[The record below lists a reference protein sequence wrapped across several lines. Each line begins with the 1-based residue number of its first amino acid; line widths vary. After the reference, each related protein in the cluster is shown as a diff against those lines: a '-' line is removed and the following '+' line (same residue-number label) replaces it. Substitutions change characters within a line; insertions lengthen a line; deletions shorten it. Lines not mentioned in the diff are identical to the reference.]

1 MAYEEKNKVEDNSAS
16 LYSIIRLVS
25 VIAKKWWFVVI
36 LMVVFGLLGFIFS
49 RVTYT
54 EQYSSQIIFN
64 VSNKDKNIAGAA
76 ATYITQSDAEA
87 SAMLAINFREIL
99 QNGNDFISA
108 IRDNVAESTGKTYD
122 KEFLRDKIGI
132 NIVAESTLVYVTV
145 TSDDK
150 ELSNAMSK
158 AIKECYA
165 DITTRAFPTAN
176 FTIADDPT
184 PSKLVKDTSALIYTL
199 AGLVLGA
206 GLAVL
211 YIVIENKIKNILISS
226 EDIKNKYN
234 VDIMATVSKIDMKKA
249 NISKLLITDRNVG
262 LPFIETFKLIRT
274 KLENTKLKKGYSVF
288 AITSSTESEGKTTCS
303 ANIALSLAKSGKSV
317 ILIDADLRRP
327 AVCKTL
333 GITLDGDRGIYE
345 IVSGQKTFDEAVK
358 YVERYNLYL
367 LISDTQTVDPSEV
380 LASKGMEA
388 IVAEA
393 RKNFDYVI
401 IDCPP
406 SGVVAD
412 AAIISNYAD
421 SIIFVASEGR
431 VSLPQ
436 VEYALSDLMTSKS
449 DILGCIYNYADP
461 KFLGL
466 SSQRHGGYF
475 SGAYGGYHRRS
486 HYGYGYAYANAY
498 ASSYHRQHAQSQSTR
513 SGSNSRSGSS
523 GSSSRSGSSSS
534 RTSSSQ
540 STRR

>member
-1 MAYEEKNKVEDNSAS
+1 MAYEEKNKVEDNNAS
-16 LYSIIRLVS
+16 LYAILRLIN
-25 VIAKKWWFVVI
+25 VIVKKWWFVAI
-36 LMVVFGLLGFIFS
+36 FMVAFLLFGFIFA

-54 EQYSSQIIFN
+54 EQYKSQIMIN
-64 VSNKDKNIAGAA
+64 VSNKDKDIAGAA
-76 ATYITQSDAEA
+76 AMYVTQSDAQA
-87 SAMLAINFREIL
+87 SGMLAINFKELIE
-99 QNGNDFISA
+99 NGNDFITA
-108 IRDNVAESTGKTYD
+108 IRDGVAEKTGKTYD
-122 KEFLRDKIGI
+122 KAYLRKLIKVD
-132 NIVAESTLVYVTV
+132 IVTEGTLVYLTV

-150 ELSNAMSK
+150 ELSNAVSN
-158 AIKECYA
+158 AIKDCYS

-184 PSKLVKDTSALIYTL
+184 PSELVPDRTVVMYSLM
-199 AGLVLGA
+199 GLVFGA
-206 GLAVL
+206 FVSILIL
-211 YIVIENKIKNILISS
+211 VIQNKIKNILISS

-249 NISKLLITDRNVG
+249 NISRLLITDRNVG

-461 KFLGL
+461 KFLGI

-498 ASSYHRQHAQSQSTR
+498 ASSYHRQHAQSQSSR
-513 SGSNSRSGSS
+513 SSSGSRSGSS
-523 GSSSRSGSSSS
+523 SGSSRSGSSSS

>member
-1 MAYEEKNKVEDNSAS
+1 MAYEEKNKVEDNNAS
-16 LYSIIRLVS
+16 LYAILRLIN
-25 VIAKKWWFVVI
+25 VIVKKWWFVAI
-36 LMVVFGLLGFIFS
+36 FMVAFLLFGFIFA

-54 EQYSSQIIFN
+54 EQYKSQIMIN
-64 VSNKDKNIAGAA
+64 VSNKDKDIAGAA
-76 ATYITQSDAEA
+76 AMYVTQSDAQA
-87 SAMLAINFREIL
+87 SGMLAINFKELIE
-99 QNGNDFISA
+99 NGNDFITA
-108 IRDNVAESTGKTYD
+108 IRDGVAEKTGKTYD
-122 KEFLRDKIGI
+122 KAYLRKLIKVD
-132 NIVAESTLVYVTV
+132 IVTEGTLVYLTV

-150 ELSNAMSK
+150 ELSNAVSN
-158 AIKECYA
+158 AIKDCYS

-184 PSKLVKDTSALIYTL
+184 PSELVPDRTVVMYSLM
-199 AGLVLGA
+199 GLVFGA
-206 GLAVL
+206 FVSILIL
-211 YIVIENKIKNILISS
+211 VIQNKIKNILISS

-249 NISKLLITDRNVG
+249 NISRLLITDRNVG

-498 ASSYHRQHAQSQSTR
+498 ASSYHHQHAQSQSSR
-513 SGSNSRSGSS
+513 SSSGSRSGSS

>member
-1 MAYEEKNKVEDNSAS
+1 MAFEEKIATQENGDS
-16 LYSIIRLVS
+16 LYSVLRLIS
-25 VIAKKWWFVVI
+25 VILKKWWFVAI
-36 LMVVFGLLGFIFS
+36 FMVVFGLLGFIFS
-49 RVTYT
+49 RITYT
-54 EQYSSQIIFN
+54 EQYTSQLILN

-87 SAMLAINFREIL
+87 SGMIAINFKEL
-99 QNGNDFISA
+99 VENGNDFITMIQESVK
-108 IRDNVAESTGKTYD
+108 DSTGRLYEKKY
-122 KEFLRDKIGI
+122 LRNLI
-132 NIVAESTLVYVTV
+132 NVSLVTDGTLVYVRV

-150 ELSNAMSK
+150 NLSTAVSNAVK
-158 AIKECYA
+158 DCYQELTEA
-165 DITTRAFPTAN
+165 AFPTAN
-176 FTIADDPT
+176 FTVADN
-184 PSKLVKDTSALIYTL
+184 PSPSELQPDHSALIHTF
-199 AGLVLGA
+199 AGLFFGGVF
-206 GLAVL
+206 AVL
-211 YIVIENKIKNILISS
+211 ILVIQNKMKNILISS
-226 EDIKNKYN
+226 DDIKNKYN
-234 VDIMATVSKIDMKKA
+234 IDIMATVSKIDIKKA
-249 NISKLLITDRNVG
+249 DISRLLITDRNVG

-388 IVAEA
+388 IIEEA

-461 KFLGL
+461 KFLSIG
-466 SSQRHGGYF
+466 SNRNGGYF

-486 HYGYGYAYANAY
+486 RYGYGYAYASAY
-498 ASSYHRQHAQSQSTR
+498 ADAYSNYNRLGNQGSR
-513 SGSNSRSGSS
+513 SGSRSSRSGSS
-523 GSSSRSGSSSS
+523 GASR
-534 RTSSSQ
+534 Q
-540 STRR
+540 

>member
-1 MAYEEKNKVEDNSAS
+1 MAFEEKNTTESENG
-16 LYSIIRLVS
+16 LYSLVLFLNII
-25 VIAKKWWFVVI
+25 IKKWWFVATF
-36 LMVVFGLLGFIFS
+36 MVVFLLCGFFFAKA
-49 RVTYT
+49 TYT
-54 EQYSSQIIFN
+54 EQYASQIIIN
-64 VSNKDKNIAGAA
+64 VSNKDKDIAGAA
-76 ATYITQSDAEA
+76 AMYVTQSDAQA
-87 SAMLAINFREIL
+87 SGMLAINFKEL
-99 QNGNDFISA
+99 VQNGNDFITA
-108 IRDNVAESTGKTYD
+108 IRDNVLENTGKTYE
-122 KEFLRDKIGI
+122 KEYLRNLISVD
-132 NIVAESTLVYVTV
+132 IVTEGTLVYVKV
-145 TSDDK
+145 VSDDK
-150 ELSNAMSK
+150 ELSNAVST
-158 AIKECYA
+158 AIKETYS
-165 DITTRAFPTAN
+165 DITERAFPTAN

-184 PSKLVKDTSALIYTL
+184 PSALVPDTSVLIFSLVGLFFGALL
-199 AGLVLGA
+199 A
-206 GLAVL
+206 
-211 YIVIENKIKNILISS
+211 IVILLIQNKIKNILISS
-226 EDIKNKYN
+226 EDIKNKYK
-234 VDIMATVSKIDMKKA
+234 VDIMATVSKIDMKKS
-249 NISKLLITDRNVG
+249 NITRLLITDRNVG

-288 AITSSTESEGKTTCS
+288 AVTSSTESEGKTTCS

-406 SGVVAD
+406 AGVVAD

-431 VSLPQ
+431 VSLSQ

-461 KFLGL
+461 KMLAFG
-466 SSQRHGGYF
+466 SGRNGGYF
-475 SGAYGGYHRRS
+475 AGAYGGYHRRS

-513 SGSNSRSGSS
+513 SSSSSSSRSG
-523 GSSSRSGSSSS
+523 SRSGSSSS
-534 RTSSSQ
+534 QSS
-540 STRR
+540 RR

>member
-1 MAYEEKNKVEDNSAS
+1 MAYEEKNKVEDNNAS
-16 LYSIIRLVS
+16 LYAILRLIN
-25 VIAKKWWFVVI
+25 VIVKKWWFVAI
-36 LMVVFGLLGFIFS
+36 FMVAFLLFGFIFA

-54 EQYSSQIIFN
+54 EQYKSQIMIN
-64 VSNKDKNIAGAA
+64 VSNKDKDIAGAA
-76 ATYITQSDAEA
+76 AMYVTQSDAQA
-87 SAMLAINFREIL
+87 SGMLAINFKELIE
-99 QNGNDFISA
+99 NGNDFITA
-108 IRDNVAESTGKTYD
+108 IRDGVAEKTGKTYD
-122 KEFLRDKIGI
+122 KAYLRKLIKVD
-132 NIVAESTLVYVTV
+132 IVTEGTLVYLTV

-150 ELSNAMSK
+150 ELSNAVSN
-158 AIKECYA
+158 AIKDCYS

-184 PSKLVKDTSALIYTL
+184 PSELVPDRTVVMYSLM
-199 AGLVLGA
+199 GLVFGA
-206 GLAVL
+206 FVSILIL
-211 YIVIENKIKNILISS
+211 VIQNKIKNILISS

-249 NISKLLITDRNVG
+249 NISRLLITDRNVG

-461 KFLGL
+461 KFLGI

-498 ASSYHRQHAQSQSTR
+498 ASSYHRQHAQSQSSR
-513 SGSNSRSGSS
+513 SSSGSRSGSS
-523 GSSSRSGSSSS
+523 SSSSRSGSSSS

>member
-1 MAYEEKNKVEDNSAS
+1 MAFEEKTVSQESSNS
-16 LYSIIRLVS
+16 LYSILRLIS
-25 VIAKKWWFVVI
+25 VILKKWWFVAI
-36 LMVVFGLLGFIFS
+36 FMVVFGLLGFIFS

-54 EQYSSQIIFN
+54 EQYTSQIILN

-76 ATYITQSDAEA
+76 ATYITQSDAQA
-87 SAMLAINFREIL
+87 SGMIAINFKEL
-99 QNGNDFISA
+99 VENGNDFITMIQDSVK
-108 IRDNVAESTGKTYD
+108 DSTGRLYEKKY
-122 KEFLRDKIGI
+122 LRKLISVS
-132 NIVAESTLVYVTV
+132 IVTDGTLVYLRV

-150 ELSNAMSK
+150 NLSNAVSNAVK
-158 AIKECYA
+158 DCYQDLTEA
-165 DITTRAFPTAN
+165 AFPTAS
-176 FTIADDPT
+176 FTIADNPT
-184 PSKLVKDTSALIYTL
+184 PSELQPDRSAFIYTF
-199 AGLVLGA
+199 AGLFFGTV
-206 GLAVL
+206 LAVL
-211 YIVIENKIKNILISS
+211 ILIIQNKMRNILISS
-226 EDIKNKYN
+226 DDIKNKYN
-234 VDIMATVSKIDMKKA
+234 LDIMATVSKIDMKKA
-249 NISKLLITDRNVG
+249 DISRLLITDRNVG

-333 GITLDGDRGIYE
+333 GITLDGDKGIYE

-388 IVAEA
+388 IIAEA
-393 RKNFDYVI
+393 RKNFDYVV

-431 VSLPQ
+431 VSLSQ
-436 VEYALSDLMTSKS
+436 VEYALSDLVTSKS
-449 DILGCIYNYADP
+449 EILGCIYNYADP
-461 KFLGL
+461 KFLSIG
-466 SSQRHGGYF
+466 SNRNGGYF
-475 SGAYGGYHRRS
+475 SASYGGYSRRS
-486 HYGYGYAYANAY
+486 RYGYGYAYANAY
-498 ASSYHRQHAQSQSTR
+498 ADAYASNYNRQHSQ
-513 SGSNSRSGSS
+513 
-523 GSSSRSGSSSS
+523 SSRSGSGSHSGSSNSS
-534 RTSSSQ
+534 R
-540 STRR
+540 R

>member
-1 MAYEEKNKVEDNSAS
+1 MAYEEKNKVEDSSAS
-16 LYSIIRLVS
+16 LYAILRLIS

-36 LMVVFGLLGFIFS
+36 FMLVFGLLGFIFS

-54 EQYSSQIIFN
+54 EKYSSQIIFN

-99 QNGNDFISA
+99 LKGNDFITA
-108 IRDNVAESTGKTYD
+108 VRDNVAEVTGKTYD
-122 KEFLRDKIGI
+122 KDMLRQMISI
-132 NIVAESTLVYVTV
+132 EIVTEGTLVYVVV

-150 ELSNAMSK
+150 ELANTVAK
-158 AIKECYA
+158 AIKDCYS

-184 PSKLVKDTSALIYTL
+184 PSELVADTSAFIYSL
-199 AGLVLGA
+199 VGLVLGA
-206 GLAVL
+206 GVAVL
-211 YIVIENKIKNILISS
+211 IIIIESKIKNILISS
-226 EDIKNKYN
+226 DDIKNKYN
-234 VDIMATVSKIDMKKA
+234 VDIMATVSKIDMKKT
-249 NISKLLITDRNVG
+249 NISRLLITDRNVG

-288 AITSSTESEGKTTCS
+288 AVTSSTESEGKTTCS

-358 YVERYNLYL
+358 FVERYNLYL

-393 RKNFDYVI
+393 RKNFDYVV

-406 SGVVAD
+406 AGVVAD

-431 VSLPQ
+431 VSLSQ
-436 VEYALSDLMTSKS
+436 VEYALSDLMTTKS

-461 KFLGL
+461 KFLALG
-466 SSQRHGGYF
+466 SHRNGGYF
-475 SGAYGGYHRRS
+475 SGAYGGYHKLG
-486 HYGYGYAYANAY
+486 GYGYANAY
-498 ASSYHRQHAQSQSTR
+498 ASSYYRQHASSSR
-513 SGSNSRSGSS
+513 SGASSSHSRSGSS
-523 GSSSRSGSSSS
+523 GSRSGSSGTSRSS
-534 RTSSSQ
+534 HK
-540 STRR
+540 

>member
-1 MAYEEKNKVEDNSAS
+1 MAYEEKNKVEDNNAS
-16 LYSIIRLVS
+16 LYAILRLIN
-25 VIAKKWWFVVI
+25 VIVKKWWFVAI
-36 LMVVFGLLGFIFS
+36 FMVAFLLFGFIFA

-54 EQYSSQIIFN
+54 EQYKSQIMIN
-64 VSNKDKNIAGAA
+64 VSNKDKDIAGAA
-76 ATYITQSDAEA
+76 AMYVTQSDAQA
-87 SAMLAINFREIL
+87 SGMLAINFKELIE
-99 QNGNDFISA
+99 NGNDFITA
-108 IRDNVAESTGKTYD
+108 IRDGVAEKTGKTYD
-122 KEFLRDKIGI
+122 KAYLRKLIKVD
-132 NIVAESTLVYVTV
+132 IVTEGTLVYLTV

-150 ELSNAMSK
+150 ELSNAVSN
-158 AIKECYA
+158 AIKDCYS

-184 PSKLVKDTSALIYTL
+184 PSELVPDRTVVMYSLM
-199 AGLVLGA
+199 GLVFGA
-206 GLAVL
+206 FVSILIL
-211 YIVIENKIKNILISS
+211 VIQNKIKNILISS

-249 NISKLLITDRNVG
+249 NISRLLITDRNVG

-498 ASSYHRQHAQSQSTR
+498 ASSYHRQHAQSQSSR
-513 SGSNSRSGSS
+513 SSSGSRSGSS
-523 GSSSRSGSSSS
+523 SGSSRSGSSSS

>member
-1 MAYEEKNKVEDNSAS
+1 MAFEEKTSTNQESSNS
-16 LYSIIRLVS
+16 LYSVLRLIS
-25 VIAKKWWFVVI
+25 VILKKWWFVAI
-36 LMVVFGLLGFIFS
+36 FMVVFGLLGFIFS
-49 RVTYT
+49 RITYT
-54 EQYSSQIIFN
+54 EQYTSQIILN
-64 VSNKDKNIAGAA
+64 VSNKDKDIAGAA
-76 ATYITQSDAEA
+76 ATYITQSDAQA
-87 SAMLAINFREIL
+87 SGMIAINFKEL
-99 QNGNDFISA
+99 VENGNDFITMIQDSVK
-108 IRDNVAESTGKTYD
+108 DSTGRLYEKKY
-122 KEFLRDKIGI
+122 LRNLISVS
-132 NIVAESTLVYVTV
+132 IVTDGTLVYVRV

-150 ELSNAMSK
+150 NLSNAISNAVK
-158 AIKECYA
+158 DCYQEL
-165 DITTRAFPTAN
+165 TETAFPTAN
-176 FTIADDPT
+176 FTIADNPT
-184 PSKLVKDTSALIYTL
+184 PSELQPDRSAFIYTF
-199 AGLVLGA
+199 AGLFFGSI
-206 GLAVL
+206 LAVL
-211 YIVIENKIKNILISS
+211 ILVIQNKIKNILISS
-226 EDIKNKYN
+226 DDIKNKYN
-234 VDIMATVSKIDMKKA
+234 IDILATVSKIDMKKA
-249 NISKLLITDRNVG
+249 NISRLLITDRNVG

-288 AITSSTESEGKTTCS
+288 AVTSSTESEGKTTCS

-393 RKNFDYVI
+393 RKNFDYVV

-431 VSLPQ
+431 VSLSQ
-436 VEYALSDLMTSKS
+436 VEYALSDLVTSKS
-449 DILGCIYNYADP
+449 EILGCIYNYADP
-461 KFLGL
+461 KFLSIG
-466 SSQRHGGYF
+466 SNRNGGYF

-498 ASSYHRQHAQSQSTR
+498 ASSYHRQHAQSTR
-513 SGSNSRSGSS
+513 SGSSSSSSRSS
-523 GSSSRSGSSSS
+523 GSSSRSSSSHSS
-534 RTSSSQ
+534 R
-540 STRR
+540 R

>member
-1 MAYEEKNKVEDNSAS
+1 MAYEEKNGNVVEESFN
-16 LYSIIRLVS
+16 LYAFLRLMT

-36 LMVVFGLLGFIFS
+36 FMVVFMLFGFIFAK
-49 RVTYT
+49 VTYT

-64 VSNKDKNIAGAA
+64 VSNKDKDIAGAA

-87 SAMLAINFREIL
+87 SAMLAINFKEIVE
-99 QNGNDFISA
+99 NGNDFITA
-108 IRDNVAESTGKTYD
+108 IRNSVLEETGKKYE
-122 KEFLRDKIGI
+122 KEELREMISV
-132 NIVAESTLVYVTV
+132 NIVTEGTLVYVRV
-145 TSDDK
+145 VSDDK
-150 ELSNAMSK
+150 ELSNVIAK
-158 AIKECYA
+158 AIKDCYL

-184 PSKLVKDTSALIYTL
+184 PSKLVADTSMIIYSL
-199 AGLVLGA
+199 AGLLLGA
-206 GLAVL
+206 MISVL
-211 YIVIENKIKNILISS
+211 IIVIQSKIKNVLISS
-226 EDIKNKYN
+226 DDIKNKYN
-234 VDIMATVSKIDMKKA
+234 VDIMATVSKIDMKKTS
-249 NISKLLITDRNVG
+249 ISKLLITDRNVG

-345 IVSGQKTFDEAVK
+345 IVSGQKSFDEAVK

-380 LASKGMEA
+380 LASKAMEE
-388 IVAEA
+388 IVNEA

-401 IDCPP
+401 VDCPP
-406 SGVVAD
+406 AGVVAD

-431 VSLPQ
+431 VSLSQ
-436 VEYALSDLMTSKS
+436 VEYALSDLMTTKS

-466 SSQRHGGYF
+466 GSHRNGGYF
-475 SGAYGGYHRRS
+475 SGAYGGYHKS
-486 HYGYGYAYANAY
+486 GYGYASSY
-498 ASSYHRQHAQSQSTR
+498 ASSYHRQHAQSTR
-513 SGSNSRSGSS
+513 SSGSGSS
-523 GSSSRSGSSSS
+523 
-534 RTSSSQ
+534 RT
-540 STRR
+540 RK